1 MRRAR
6 REREE
11 RAAFAA
17 VQALM
22 TPEWMSSSMIVA
34 SIPEGTTAA
43 ELENNQRVLEA
54 ALKIATIMEGIGYSV
69 FARIVPLSVADDLVG
84 GMAQVPAVRP
94 RGARS
99 HRNAEKLGMVP
110 VAGRTDRPSWSK
122 PHQSTDRRLRC
133 SSRLETLGCVPH
145 ADRRPFGMAFDLKEI
160 VAARLGENYQ
170 LHEQHLNRTLVAA
183 QRVIGFDKVYAR
195 AEGAYLYDMDN
206 AAYLDFLSGYSVFN
220 IGRNHPAV
228 QKAIRDVLDLDLP
241 NMVQMDCSL
250 LSGLLAEALTKRTP
264 KHLDAVFFCN
274 SGTEA
279 MEGALKFARAATQRP
294 RVFSLGGAFHGL
306 SLGSLSLMGCESFTE
321 GFGPLMEGFDGRIAL
336 DDLTTLERELFK
348 RDVAAFVIEPV
359 QGKGVNFPRGDF
371 FNRAQELCRQFGTLL
386 ICDEIQTG
394 LGRTGKMFGFEHW
407 NLEPDIITLA
417 KTLSGGYVPCGA
429 IVARRDIYQK
439 TFSRMDRCVVHST
452 TFGRNNLAMAC
463 GLAALE
469 VLDDEK
475 LIDNSAKMG
484 ALLIERLDALRQK
497 HSFIKEVRG
506 KGLMIAIE
514 FHEPNE
520 FKLKM
525 AWKLLHKVD
534 KVLFAQ
540 MVVTQM
546 LAQHRILTQVA
557 GHAMDVVKIL
567 PPLIIAEK
575 EVDMF
580 VNALDSTLSECRKFP
595 GPMWEIGN
603 NFVRHALRSKRSP
616 DEPRP
621 VLSL

>member
-1 MRRAR
+1 
-6 REREE
+6 
-11 RAAFAA
+11 
-17 VQALM
+17 
-22 TPEWMSSSMIVA
+22 
-34 SIPEGTTAA
+34 
-43 ELENNQRVLEA
+43 
-54 ALKIATIMEGIGYSV
+54 
-69 FARIVPLSVADDLVG
+69 
-84 GMAQVPAVRP
+84 
-94 RGARS
+94 
-99 HRNAEKLGMVP
+99 
-110 VAGRTDRPSWSK
+110 
-122 PHQSTDRRLRC
+122 
-133 SSRLETLGCVPH
+133 
-145 ADRRPFGMAFDLKEI
+145 MAFDLKEI

-170 LHEQHLNRTLVAA
+170 LHERHLNRTLVAA

-228 QKAIRDVLDLDLP
+228 KQAIRDVLDLDLP

-250 LSGLLAEALTKRTP
+250 LSGLLAEAITKRTP
-264 KHLDAVFFCN
+264 PHLDAVFFCN

-279 MEGALKFARAATQRP
+279 IEGALKFARAATGKKRMI
-294 RVFSLGGAFHGL
+294 SLAGAWHGL
-306 SLGSLSLMGCESFTE
+306 SIGSLSLMGCESFTE
-321 GFGPLMEGFDGRIAL
+321 GFGQLMDEWDTRIAL
-336 DDLTTLERELFK
+336 DDIAALEHELK
-348 RDVAAFVIEPV
+348 KGDVAAFVIEPV
-359 QGKGVNFPRGDF
+359 QGKGCKSPKTDF
-371 FNRAQELCRQFGTLL
+371 FQRAQALCRKHGTLF
-386 ICDEIQTG
+386 ISDEVQCG

-417 KTLSGGYVPCGA
+417 KTLSGGFVPCGA
-429 IVARRDIYQK
+429 IVTRRDIYQK

-463 GLAALE
+463 GLASLE
-469 VLDDEK
+469 VIDSEK
-475 LIDNSAKMG
+475 LVANSARMG
-484 ALLIERLDALRQK
+484 ALLLEKVDALRAK

-514 FHEPNE
+514 FQEPNE

-567 PPLIIAEK
+567 PPLMIGER
-575 EVDMF
+575 EVDLF
-580 VNALDSTLSECRKFP
+580 VNALDATLTECRKFP

-603 NFVRHALRSKRSP
+603 NFVRHALRSKRSS
-616 DEPRP
+616 EPSRS
-621 VLSL
+621 VSV